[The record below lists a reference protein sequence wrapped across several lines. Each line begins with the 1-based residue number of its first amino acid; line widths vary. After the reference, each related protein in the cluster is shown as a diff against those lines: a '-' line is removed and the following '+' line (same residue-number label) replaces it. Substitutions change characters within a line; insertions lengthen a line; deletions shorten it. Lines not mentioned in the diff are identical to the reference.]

1 MKAWSIKRGIRAFFG
16 FYEGAV
22 QSRNR
27 SYLPVVLKGS
37 HETLTPWARKTVL
50 SHSRWL
56 CANFGI
62 ARGALKDMARYSIG
76 SGIWPQCQTVNADW
90 NQAAEDYWINWAKVA
105 DHQEKFTFTQMLMLI
120 SLSIDRDG
128 DIGCILTEAPGGFPK
143 IQLIE
148 GHRIG
153 DAPMMAVGAG
163 ETTDGVILDSL
174 GRPASYRV
182 IQDDETTRDIPARS
196 MVLLYDPDR
205 ADQVRGISALA
216 HAITNLRDVKDI
228 LAFEKAG
235 VKTNSATAMV
245 ITNQTG
251 EADPNDWDTTLNTDT
266 PTTDLMLE
274 EIQGGAIRRLATGE
288 KLESHGSNRPNPT
301 FTGFLEFIIRDVAT
315 GTGLPYEF
323 IWNAE
328 KLSGPAQR
336 FIMQKA
342 NRRFQERQ
350 QLIIDRF
357 LNRVWGYVIS
367 KAIKNGSLSKNPD
380 WWRVRWQTPA
390 QITVDVGREAREDRS
405 DVEAGLR
412 TAATHFGEQGAD
424 WQEAYRQRVSEIA
437 FLKREAEAQGLTL
450 EQVQNFGNA
459 PTAPAAIAQPGA
471 RAPAQP

>member
-1 MKAWSIKRGIRAFFG
+1 VKKEGFIRRGLRSFFG
-16 FYEGAV
+16 FYEGAN

-27 SYLPVVLKGS
+27 TFMPVVLKDS
-37 HETLTPWARKTVL
+37 HETLTPWARKSIL

-76 SGIWPQCQTVNADW
+76 SGIWPQCQTADAEW

-105 DHQEKFTFTQMLMLI
+105 DFQEKFTFTQMLMLI

-143 IQLIE
+143 IQLVE

-153 DAPMMAVGAG
+153 DAPNVLVGKG
-163 ETTDGVILDSL
+163 ETQDGVILDQF
-174 GRPASYRV
+174 GRVTSYRV

-196 MVLLYDPDR
+196 MILLYDPDR
-205 ADQVRGISALA
+205 TDQTRGISALA
-216 HAITNLRDVKDI
+216 HAINNLRDVKDI

-245 ITNQTG
+245 ITNKSG
-251 EADPNDWDTTLNTDT
+251 EADSNDWDTTLNTDT
-266 PTTDLMLE
+266 PTTGLMLE
-274 EIQGGAIRRLATGE
+274 EIQGGRIQRLATGE
-288 KLESHGSNRPNPT
+288 TLESHGSNRPNPT

-350 QLIIDRF
+350 QLLVDRF
-357 LNRVWGYVIS
+357 LNRAWGYVIS
-367 KAIKNGSLSKNPD
+367 KAIKNGSLAKNND
-380 WWRVRWQTPA
+380 WWRLRWQTPA

-412 TAATHFGEQGAD
+412 TAATHYGEQGTD
-424 WQEAYRQRVSEIA
+424 WQEAYRQRVAEIA

-450 EQVQNFGNA
+450 DQVQNFGN
-459 PTAPAAIAQPGA
+459 PPAAPLGGQPQPQKA
-471 RAPAQP
+471 AP